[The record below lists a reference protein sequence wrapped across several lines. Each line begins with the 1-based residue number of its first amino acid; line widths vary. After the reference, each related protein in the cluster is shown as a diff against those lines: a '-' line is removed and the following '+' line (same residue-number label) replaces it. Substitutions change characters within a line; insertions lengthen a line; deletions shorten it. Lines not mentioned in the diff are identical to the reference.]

1 MELNNTAVHAGPFGR
16 TTAGG
21 RVRGFS
27 PQNVRL
33 LGVGIDFSLFVIA
46 IVAVGIWMG
55 PEPTELY
62 RVAQIFIGALLM
74 AMFAAA
80 CLLMRLHEPRV
91 LVRISVAAHF
101 VKAVVC
107 FGAPPAI
114 TLLICA
120 PFLGNGDPNVDRL
133 AAWLGYAAASSAT
146 VAILSRAALFSGLA
160 GASKRLVAA
169 QRVAIVGS
177 GEAAGRLIQW
187 LEVTEPRLVEVV
199 GIFDD
204 RSRDR
209 LAENALAQLI
219 RGNTSD
225 LIELYKSAPFDKIVI
240 ALPHSAEDRLL
251 DLLRRLR
258 QLPVDI
264 ALAPDLIGF
273 RSPNQGQS
281 EIAGLKLY
289 KLTDRPIRGSLRLVK
304 GGIDRLLSAL
314 ALLFLSPLLL
324 LVVLAIRLDSRGP
337 VLFRQPR
344 QGLGDSLFQVYKFRT
359 MRADLSDAIGRQQT
373 QRDDPR
379 ITRLGAWLRRTSID
393 ELPQLLN
400 VLRGEM
406 SLVGPRPHTPHMLIG
421 NKQIFDLVDE
431 YSFRHRVKPGITGLA
446 QVNGY
451 RGAIDTPEHLR
462 ARIDYDLYYIDHWS
476 LWLDV
481 KILFRTAA
489 ICFSGVNAF

>member
-46 IVAVGIWMG
+46 VAAVALWMG
-55 PEPTELY
+55 PGPTELY
-62 RVAQIFIGALLM
+62 RVAQISIGALLL
-74 AMFAAA
+74 AVFAIA
-80 CLLMRLHEPRV
+80 CLLARLHEPRV
-91 LVRISVAAHF
+91 LARIPIGTHF
-101 VKAVVC
+101 LKAVTC
-107 FGAPPAI
+107 FGMPPAL

-133 AAWLGYAAASSAT
+133 AAWLGYAVIVCGA
-146 VAILSRAALFSGLA
+146 VAILSRVVLLGGLA

-169 QRVAIVGS
+169 QRVAVVGS
-177 GEAAGRLIQW
+177 GESASRLIHW
-187 LEVTEPRLVEVV
+187 LEVTEPRLVEIV

-204 RSRDR
+204 RGRDR
-209 LAENALAQLI
+209 VAENALAAMI
-219 RGNTSD
+219 RGNTAD

-289 KLTDRPIRGSLRLVK
+289 KLTDRPIRGSQRLVK
-304 GGIDRLLSAL
+304 GAIDRFLSAL

-324 LVVLAIRLDSRGP
+324 LVALAIRLDSRGP
-337 VLFRQPR
+337 ILFRQPR

-379 ITRLGAWLRRTSID
+379 VTRLGAWLRRTSID

-400 VLRGEM
+400 VLRGER

-421 NKQIFDLVDE
+421 NKQIFDLIDE

-446 QVNGY
+446 QVNGF

-462 ARIDYDLYYIDHWS
+462 ARVDYDLYYIDHWS

-489 ICFSGVNAF
+489 ICFSGINAF